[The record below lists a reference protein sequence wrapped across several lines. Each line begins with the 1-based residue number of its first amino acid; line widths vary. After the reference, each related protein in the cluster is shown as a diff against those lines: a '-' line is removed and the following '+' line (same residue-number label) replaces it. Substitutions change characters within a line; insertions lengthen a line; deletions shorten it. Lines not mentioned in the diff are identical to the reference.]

1 MDYEENQPQID
12 LKLDRRRADDLG
24 VSVEEIAFTL
34 QSMFASKKVSSYI
47 DRGREY
53 PVIIQAQKKDRRD
66 INSLENVFVRSI
78 DPDSGARKLVPLSVF
93 VSATENAAAAQL
105 RRFDRLPSI
114 TISAGLSPDYTLG
127 QAVAF
132 MEQGAESILPS
143 SIKMSYSGQ
152 SKVFKSASSGVLLSF
167 SFALLI
173 VFLVLAAQFESFVSP
188 LMIILSVPL
197 AVAGAIYSLTLMG
210 LSLNVYSQIGIIL
223 LIGLMAKNGI
233 LIVEFANQLR
243 SAGKTVREA
252 ALEASTLRLRP
263 IVMTVISTILGATPL
278 VLASGAGAESRIAI
292 GWVIVGGLTMALI
305 LTLFLTPLLYNL
317 MAGFSKPRHSPE

>member
-1 MDYEENQPQID
+1 MEE
-12 LKLDRRRADDLG
+12 AAA
-24 VSVEEIAFTL
+24 EILPAEARISL
-34 QSMFASKKVSSYI
+34 AGQSQQF
-47 DRGREY
+47 RET
-53 PVIIQAQKKDRRD
+53 
-66 INSLENVFVRSI
+66 S
-78 DPDSGARKLVPLSVF
+78 SGAGFTFAL
-93 VSATENAAAAQL
+93 
-105 RRFDRLPSI
+105 
-114 TISAGLSPDYTLG
+114 
-127 QAVAF
+127 
-132 MEQGAESILPS
+132 
-143 SIKMSYSGQ
+143 
-152 SKVFKSASSGVLLSF
+152 
-167 SFALLI
+167 ALLI
-173 VFLVLAAQFESFVSP
+173 VFLVLAAQFESFIHP
-188 LMIILSVPL
+188 LVIILTVPL
-197 AVAGAIYSLTLMG
+197 GVAGAVFALAASG
-210 LSLNVYSQIGIIL
+210 LSLNIYSQIGIIL